1 LREDGPRHQG
11 IVAITG
17 PTAVGWKMPLVT
29 EHTPLSVPTGRARE
43 AIRVEMLCEPTRAN
57 AVIQ

>member
-1 LREDGPRHQG
+1 L
-11 IVAITG
+11 
-17 PTAVGWKMPLVT
+17 PLPYLHT